1 MAHRFE
7 GMAED
12 ERTGESR
19 AGEDYVAAD
28 EPGAAAEDELNG
40 ATDGGRGSEMQDACD
55 PRLAALRLLHLTS
68 PALPLGGF
76 AYSQG
81 LEWAVEQG
89 WVKDEG
95 DLQDWLSGLMHY
107 SMTQLDVPVF
117 ARCYR
122 AWPGDLMQLARWD
135 RFLIAGRETAELR
148 REEVDRGRMLMRCLE
163 GMDDVQA
170 GGGDTRFRK
179 DTANRKRRG
188 MDDVQADDDLA
199 YRPVSFVCAYSFA
212 AWRFGITLCDAAQGY
227 LWSWLENQT
236 AAAIRLIPLGQTA
249 GQRALFRLAEEIPAA
264 VDAGLGLEDD
274 ELGASAPALAMASAL
289 HETQYTRLFRS

>member
-1 MAHRFE
+1 MKRRLD
-7 GMAED
+7 GLIED
-12 ERTGESR
+12 EC
-19 AGEDYVAAD
+19 AVATD
-28 EPGAAAEDELNG
+28 VPGAATVTAAHDAVSRERESG
-40 ATDGGRGSEMQDACD
+40 TQDDVD

-68 PALPLGGF
+68 PSLPLGGF

-81 LEWAVEQG
+81 LEWAVEQE
-89 WVKDEG
+89 WVKGEA
-95 DLQDWLSGLMHY
+95 DLQDWLSGLMNY

-135 RFLIAGRETAELR
+135 RFLVAGRETAELR
-148 REEVDRGRMLMRCLE
+148 QEELDRGRMLMRCLE
-163 GMDDVQA
+163 GMDDAANGA
-170 GGGDTRFRK
+170 GEP
-179 DTANRKRRG
+179 
-188 MDDVQADDDLA
+188 A
-199 YRPVSFVCAYSFA
+199 YRPVSFVCAYSLA
-212 AWRFGITLCDAAQGY
+212 AWRFGITLGDAAQGY